1 MSEDSLEQIIGSVQ
15 SLLRRRLPPDEIR
28 RRDEQ
33 HVPPYDLVPDFAAL
47 GLIRAPV
54 PEAFGGLG
62 LPWSTMCRVQETI
75 AAHAFFACSII
86 NRFVC
91 FGAMPIIIAGTTAQQ
106 RDLLPGILAGETLV
120 ALALTEP
127 SAGSDARAV
136 TTRGVKTAGG
146 WLVSGRKTWISDADY
161 ATYLLTLCRT
171 PPPDGG
177 SRPSYTALLVPRRA
191 TGITMTPIPKI
202 GNHCMPSWD
211 IGCDDVFVPDALVLG
226 PVGKGFQTI
235 TGTLKYSRAGVSA
248 GVVGTA
254 QAAFDLA
261 RSHALDRVQFGKPIA
276 GFQVIR
282 HRFVDM
288 HVEITK
294 ARLMVRELA
303 RMIDAGEPADAMGA
317 MTKASTTDM
326 LQMVTH
332 QGMQIMASAGY
343 AAESPMQRYWR
354 DSRLYSF
361 GEGSNEIQKEIV
373 AKALGLPA

>member
-1 MSEDSLEQIIGSVQ
+1 
-15 SLLRRRLPPDEIR
+15 
-28 RRDEQ
+28 
-33 HVPPYDLVPDFAAL
+33 
-47 GLIRAPV
+47 
-54 PEAFGGLG
+54 
-62 LPWSTMCRVQETI
+62 
-75 AAHAFFACSII
+75 
-86 NRFVC
+86 
-91 FGAMPIIIAGTTAQQ
+91 
-106 RDLLPGILAGETLV
+106 
-120 ALALTEP
+120 
-127 SAGSDARAV
+127 
-136 TTRGVKTAGG
+136 
-146 WLVSGRKTWISDADY
+146 
-161 ATYLLTLCRT
+161 
-171 PPPDGG
+171 
-177 SRPSYTALLVPRRA
+177 
-191 TGITMTPIPKI
+191 
-202 GNHCMPSWD
+202 MPSWD
-211 IGCDDVFVPDALVLG
+211 IGFDDVFVPDALVLG